1 MMTTECFTRRIGRA
15 GIFSAAGAIVA
26 LCGSALAQPHTGDI
40 ELALDGGRI
49 TPAAFS
55 VGPGRVFVAEMGRS
69 FANFTSDPG
78 FDCQPGTFP
87 FPSRNGFRVMD
98 ALREWNG
105 SDFTEISSETL
116 EISFSTLLAV
126 TPPVQQTVEGF
137 TLAVGSNG
145 TWHRHLEYTLVDALG
160 GPAPAP
166 GGIYLL
172 TMQIFSNQPSIA
184 PSEPFWLI
192 FDNQADAASV
202 TLAAEWVEINL
213 AGEGGGPT
221 CEYDFNQDENVDL
234 TDAQQMA
241 QVFVGLLTPEPGW
254 LDGDLNLDEN
264 ADLTDAQLLAQFVV
278 TGSCAI

>member
-1 MMTTECFTRRIGRA
+1 MMINQRRTSGIGRA
-15 GIFSAAGAIVA
+15 SVVAGMGAMLSLGGIAM
-26 LCGSALAQPHTGDI
+26 AQPHTGDI
-40 ELALDGGRI
+40 ELSLEAGQIRTGI
-49 TPAAFS
+49 FGAG
-55 VGPGRVFVAEMGRS
+55 VNRVFVAEMGRS

-78 FDCQPGTFP
+78 FDCQVGTFP

-105 SDFTEISSETL
+105 SDFAEVSFEAM
-116 EISFSTLLAV
+116 EISFSTLLVV
-126 TPPVQQTVEGF
+126 TPPTAQTVEGF

-145 TWHRHLEYTLVDALG
+145 TWHRHLEYTLVDAQG
-160 GPAPAP
+160 GLAPAA
-166 GGIYLL
+166 GDVYLL
-172 TMQIFSNQPSIA
+172 TLQIFSNQSSIA
-184 PSEPFWLI
+184 ASEPFWII
-192 FDNQADAASV
+192 FDNQADEASV
-202 TLAAEWVEINL
+202 IAAADWVRTNL

-221 CEYDFNQDENVDL
+221 CDYDFNQDENVDL

-278 TGSCAI
+278 TGACPF